1 MRCSRIGTI
10 LYDTIGEKQAVFLTP
25 VLNRPQS
32 PGTQQNLRDIQGYQ
46 NITRTPSESESA
58 KGMEMIEVRFG
69 LTSKENVAE
78 EKVMV
83 TSTTRSKVPM
93 IRV

>member
-1 MRCSRIGTI
+1 
-10 LYDTIGEKQAVFLTP
+10 
-25 VLNRPQS
+25 
-32 PGTQQNLRDIQGYQ
+32 
-46 NITRTPSESESA
+46 
-58 KGMEMIEVRFG
+58 MEMIEVRFG